1 MKFQY
6 NEELGITEIQ
16 TDTVDVCIFCKYF
29 DFCPFLG
36 ALENNVVY
44 PSASPLEID
53 ECPMYAP
60 YIEEASEN

>member
-6 NEELGITEIQ
+6 DEVVGITEIQ
-16 TDTVDVCIFCKYF
+16 TDTSDICIFCKYY

-36 ALENNVVY
+36 AIENNVVY
-44 PSASPLEID
+44 PSASYLEID
-53 ECPMYAP
+53 DCPMYAP

>member
-6 NEELGITEIQ
+6 DEVVGITEIQ
-16 TDTVDVCIFCKYF
+16 TDTSDICIFCKYY

-36 ALENNVVY
+36 AIENNVVY
-44 PSASPLEID
+44 PSASHLEID
-53 ECPMYAP
+53 ECPMYSP

>member
-44 PSASPLEID
+44 PSASHLEID
-53 ECPMYAP
+53 DCPMYAP
-60 YIEEASEN
+60 YIEETSEN